1 MLLTSVNGLPA
12 HLLEAHLGA
21 LLRDGQPVG
30 PLTVTQTDPHA
41 YTVVQGGRSYR
52 VLVLGFD
59 PDTYTL
65 RLQVN
70 GKPATVTLKDRQQ
83 LYAERIG
90 VNGQATKK
98 LLELRAPMPGLV
110 RALHVAVGQ
119 VVQKGDPLVTL
130 EAMKMENVLKAT
142 AEGTVTALH
151 ATQDA
156 AVEKGVLLISFS

>member
-1 MLLTSVNGLPA
+1 
-12 HLLEAHLGA
+12 
-21 LLRDGQPVG
+21 
-30 PLTVTQTDPHA
+30 
-41 YTVVQGGRSYR
+41 
-52 VLVLGFD
+52 
-59 PDTYTL
+59 
-65 RLQVN
+65 
-70 GKPATVTLKDRQQ
+70 
-83 LYAERIG
+83 
-90 VNGQATKK
+90 
-98 LLELRAPMPGLV
+98 APMPGLV